1 MAPTAARKKQ
11 LGVTEKAT
19 VLILHLHSKDKVIK
33 AYPDHTK
40 DERTLEMVVS
50 GRDVHLICH
59 KQKLVVVFNHP
70 PHGDVEAG
78 FECWVIQC
86 FIQVTTEGNKED
98 LFDQEVPVG
107 VIAQEQQQ

>member
-19 VLILHLHSKDKVIK
+19 VLILHLHSKDKVMK
-33 AYPDHTK
+33 AYPNHTK
-40 DERTLEMVVS
+40 DERTLEMVIS